1 MTQSKGAARREAY
14 TNPTT
19 VMQHREPD
27 FFHNLRQ
34 EFANGW
40 RWVERSIVLAYAIG
54 AGLLVV
60 AFTLLAEWVHE
71 VFLHISHIQG
81 GWWVLLWMP
90 ATTAGIVWLTRRFF
104 PGAAG
109 SGIPQT
115 LVALDPALPVQHRG
129 LFVSFRMSLAKIMLG
144 SGGFLAGLSLGRE
157 GPSVQIAAGVMQH
170 ARRWLGPHSGISH
183 HALLVAGG
191 AAGIAAAFNAPL
203 AGVVFAIEELSRK
216 IESRSSGLIITAI
229 VLAGLMGVSFF
240 GNLSYFGRIRVPS
253 LDWKAFLPGLC
264 VVLTCGVLGGVFAKL
279 LAASLTN
286 APERMNRL
294 RAQFPVRFAAG
305 CGLAVAVIGIVTGG
319 ATYGAGSEAVK
330 HMLVGEADVPA
341 FYVTL
346 KFVATWLTAWSG
358 VPGGI
363 FAPSLSIGAGVGHN
377 ISLLAGADIAPILI
391 AMGMAAF
398 LAAVTQAP
406 LTSFIIVMEMV
417 DGHSMVLSL
426 MTAAM
431 LASLVSRMVARPLYE
446 TLADHMLSMLPKI
459 PPAHDGQQMHGAQ
472 AETPSVSPQAE
483 IEFNWAASESAE
495 PISSTSKAPNTASN
509 SDSSPS
515 SPSGKG

>member
-1 MTQSKGAARREAY
+1 MERCFPFGMIALRHH
-14 TNPTT
+14 
-19 VMQHREPD
+19 VFLMQRDPD

-40 RWVERSIVLAYAIG
+40 RWVERSLVLAYAIA

-60 AFTLLAEWVHE
+60 LFTLMAEWAHE
-71 VFLHISHIQG
+71 QFAHLFSLQG

-90 ATTAGIVWLTRRFF
+90 AMTGMIVWLTRRFF

-115 LVALDPALPVQHRG
+115 LVALDPLLLPEHRG
-129 LFVSFRMSLAKIMLG
+129 RFVSFRMSLAKIVLG

-170 ARRWLGPHSGISH
+170 ARRWLGPDASISH

-203 AGVVFAIEELSRK
+203 AGVIFAIEELSRK
-216 IESRSSGLIITAI
+216 MESRSSGLIITAI
-229 VLAGLMGVSFF
+229 VLAGLMGVSAF
-240 GNLSYFGRIRVPS
+240 GNVSYFGVIRVPR
-253 LDWKAFLPGLC
+253 LDGGAWLPGLT
-264 VVLTCGVLGGVFAKL
+264 VTLVCGLLGGLFAKL
-279 LAASLTN
+279 LATSLTN
-286 APERMNRL
+286 APERMNQL
-294 RAQFPVRFAAG
+294 RARFPVRFAAG
-305 CGLAVAVIGIVTGG
+305 CGLAVAVIGLATGG
-319 ATYGAGSEAVK
+319 ATFGAGSEAVK
-330 HMLVGEADVPA
+330 HMLAGEADVPA

-346 KFVATWLTAWSG
+346 KFIATWLTAWSG

-377 ISLLAGADIAPILI
+377 VSLLMGADIAPILI

-417 DGHSMVLSL
+417 DGHSMVLTL
-426 MTAAM
+426 MAAAM
-431 LASLVSRMVARPLYE
+431 LASLVSRMLARPLYE
-446 TLADHMLSMLPKI
+446 TLADDMLSTVTGGVVHAAPV
-459 PPAHDGQQMHGAQ
+459 PVVAPERQAVVDDGRGADTQ
-472 AETPSVSPQAE
+472 PMEYDDKDAQDYDDAPYDEGGR
-483 IEFNWAASESAE
+483 AAVAL
-495 PISSTSKAPNTASN
+495 SKQR
-509 SDSSPS
+509 
-515 SPSGKG
+515 